1 MKFDEEYLKHARHVL
16 AGIGKLEQDI
26 ESQFTQ
32 TYLSKSSLDPVIA
45 EFIFNR
51 LRKDRDLYRV
61 IYFFYLKLDKLK
73 VCDIYSGPVIYSLD
87 GVELEII
94 VDNDRRVTQF
104 KINK

>member
-1 MKFDEEYLKHARHVL
+1 MKFDEEYLKHARHAL

-45 EFIFNR
+45 EFIFNH

-73 VCDIYSGPVIYSLD
+73 VGDIYIGPVIYSLD

>member
-32 TYLSKSSLDPVIA
+32 TYFSKSSLDSVIA
-45 EFIFNR
+45 EFIFNH
-51 LRKDRDLYRV
+51 LRNDYDLYRV
-61 IYFFYLKLDKLK
+61 IYFFYLKLDELK
-73 VCDIYSGPVIYSLD
+73 VGDIYSGPVIYGLD

-94 VDNDRRVTQF
+94 IDSDKRITQF
-104 KINK
+104 RINK